1 MRLIFPRAPGT
12 CWRVLD
18 CSLLFSL
25 SDASIMETVCWQQIS
40 LHISFLV
47 KLPGLCH
54 KQFSC
59 KAGGRGQHSCKVSD
73 CSRGWRSL
81 LDFSRRNCR
90 EWMLLSIGE
99 KCWRPGIHQTS
110 FSIDTSRLLLVQT
123 VLSNP
128 VNYELM
134 KNSSAKKVWITSV
147 ACDMVISFSALNVM
161 LEVKL
166 KMLIQNCRLAYFK
179 SVSI

>member
-1 MRLIFPRAPGT
+1 MLPFFPRVPGM

-18 CSLLFSL
+18 CSLLFSF

-40 LHISFLV
+40 LHISFPV
-47 KLPGLCH
+47 KLPGLRD

-59 KAGGRGQHSCKVSD
+59 EAGGGRGQHSCKMSD

-81 LDFSRRNCR
+81 LDFSKRNCR
-90 EWMLLSIGE
+90 EWMLLSTAE
-99 KCWRPGIHQTS
+99 KCWRSGIHQTS
-110 FSIDTSRLLLVQT
+110 FSIDTSRLLIVQI

-134 KNSSAKKVWITSV
+134 KNSSAKKSLYNFSSLWHGDQFFSSL
-147 ACDMVISFSALNVM
+147 CDAGSKAENANS
-161 LEVKL
+161 KL
-166 KMLIQNCRLAYFK
+166 QTVF
-179 SVSI
+179 